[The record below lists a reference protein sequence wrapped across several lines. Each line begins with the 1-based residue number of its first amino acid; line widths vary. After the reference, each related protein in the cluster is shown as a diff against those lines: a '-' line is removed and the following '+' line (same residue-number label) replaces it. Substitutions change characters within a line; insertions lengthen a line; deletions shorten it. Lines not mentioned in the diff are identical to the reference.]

1 MERPAL
7 ELKIYPP
14 LPECPPR
21 SDFGYAYEDW
31 MDNRAIERELR
42 WRKQLDDAELAA
54 EAYRQMLRAVAESG
68 LATDGL
74 DNIAP
79 GDAAVFGPVRLE
91 THRLGVLKRFAVL
104 DHASVKD
111 YA

>member
-1 MERPAL
+1 MTRPAL
-7 ELKIYPP
+7 ELKIFPP

-21 SDFGYAYEDW
+21 SDFGYAYE
-31 MDNRAIERELR
+31 AIERQLR
-42 WRKQLDDAELAA
+42 WSKQLDDTELAA

-79 GDAAVFGPVRLE
+79 GEAAVFGPVRLE

-111 YA
+111 YS